1 MKCIVLFFV
10 FFSFPLFA
18 QFVEYNYGTNFSH
31 FPISTPKMYGI
42 GNRGFNDQ
50 LGLYNPKYQK
60 SDSTLSISLSLLS
73 SVSAN
78 RTEQEEN
85 EIVKEYIGN
94 NSWLPEFSLR
104 IKNRNIQFQLALY
117 NDLDFSFKGNKS
129 DKYFYYPNNGVT
141 ERIEEKDAELKVNN
155 KILQL
160 SVSTNLFNNT
170 SLSASMLKNKFLI
183 DNNWEGMGL
192 TYENNF
198 FSSYKFLFSLNQK
211 FFEELSVYVLYKTQ
225 NTDIKLNGTGSKIA
239 EDNLIPDVYLY
250 NPGNVGYG
258 LQYDFFNKLKISLE
272 FSHQFYEGQI
282 LYPILTVDQKKETYS
297 KDHHI
302 WNNEIVLGA
311 NFIVIKDLNI
321 GISFSKYLKYDDY
334 FSEFRYKF
342 NPPSTYIFYYSE
354 IQKPYSLMCA
364 IEYIY
369 QNYSASLHY
378 QYSSMG
384 YSFKSESGEKYPYQ
398 INENNSFI
406 KLNLGIGLF

>member
-1 MKCIVLFFV
+1 
-10 FFSFPLFA
+10 
-18 QFVEYNYGTNFSH
+18 
-31 FPISTPKMYGI
+31 MYGI
-42 GNRGFNDQ
+42 GNRGFNDK
-50 LGLYNPKYQK
+50 LTLYNPKYQK

-94 NSWLPEFSLR
+94 NSVRPEFNLR

-117 NDLDFSFKGNKS
+117 NDLDFSYKGKQS
-129 DKYFYYPNNGVT
+129 DKFFYYPKNGVT
-141 ERIEEKDAELKVNN
+141 ERIAEKDAELKVNN

-160 SVSTNLFNNT
+160 SMSINLFNNT
-170 SLSASMLKNKFLI
+170 SLSASILKNRFSI
-183 DNNWEGMGL
+183 DNNWEEIGL

-198 FSSYKFLFSLNQK
+198 FSNYQFLFSLNQK
-211 FFEELSVYVLYKTQ
+211 FCEELSGYILYKTQ
-225 NTDIKLNGTGSKIA
+225 NTDIKLNGTGLKIA
-239 EDNLIPDVYLY
+239 KDNLIPDVYLY
-250 NPGNVGYG
+250 HPGNIGYG
-258 LQYDFFNKLKISLE
+258 VQYDFLNKLKISLE
-272 FSHQFYEGQI
+272 LSHQFYDGQI
-282 LYPILTVDQKKETYS
+282 LYPVLTLDQKKETYG

-311 NFIVIKDLNI
+311 NIIVIKDLNI

-354 IQKPYSLMCA
+354 IPKPYSLICG

-369 QNYSASLHY
+369 QNYSASLLY

-384 YSFKSESGEKYPYQ
+384 YSFKSESGEKYPYE

-406 KLNLGIGLF
+406 KLNLGISLL